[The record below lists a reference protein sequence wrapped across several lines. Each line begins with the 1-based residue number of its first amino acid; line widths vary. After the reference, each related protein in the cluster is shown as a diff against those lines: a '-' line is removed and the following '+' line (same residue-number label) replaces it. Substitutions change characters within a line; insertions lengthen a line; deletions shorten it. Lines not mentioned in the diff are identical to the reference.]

1 MAVAGFSDA
10 CERNKGVILD
20 VLKNAC
26 SDCQSVLEVGSGTGQ
41 HVVYFARSLPA
52 IHWQPADT
60 AQYLP
65 GLQARLQTEAP
76 NNVASAVELDV
87 RMTPWPVGQY
97 DGVFSANTLHYMGTD
112 CVEAFFRGVGAVL
125 RPGGV
130 LIVYGPFRYDDQ
142 FTSDSN
148 ARFDEYLRESDP
160 VRGIRDFEWVN
171 KLAAAQQLTLV
182 RDVAMPANNQTLV
195 WGKATAP

>member
-1 MAVAGFSDA
+1 MVVAGFSDA

-20 VLKNAC
+20 VLKSAC
-26 SDCQSVLEVGSGTGQ
+26 SDCQSVLEIGSCTGQ
-41 HVVYFARSLPA
+41 HVVYFARSLPT

-76 NNVASAVELDV
+76 NNVAAAVELDV
-87 RMTPWPVGQY
+87 RMAPWPVGRY
-97 DGVFSANTLHYMGTD
+97 DGVFSANTLHYMGAD
-112 CVEAFFRGVGAVL
+112 CVEAFFRGVGAAL

-130 LIVYGPFRYDDQ
+130 LVVYGPFRYDNQ

-148 ARFDEYLRESDP
+148 ARFDKFLREGDP

-171 KLAAAQQLTLV
+171 QLAATQQLTLV
-182 RDVAMPANNQTLV
+182 RDVTMPANNQTLV
-195 WGKATAP
+195 WSKATAP

>member
-26 SDCQSVLEVGSGTGQ
+26 SDCESVLEVGSGTGQ

-148 ARFDEYLRESDP
+148 ARFDEFLRESDP

>member
-26 SDCQSVLEVGSGTGQ
+26 SDCESVLEVGSGTGQ

-65 GLQARLQTEAP
+65 GLQARLQSEAP

-130 LIVYGPFRYDDQ
+130 LVVYGPFRYDDQ

>member
-26 SDCQSVLEVGSGTGQ
+26 SDCESVLEVGSGTGQ

-112 CVEAFFRGVGAVL
+112 CVEAFFRGVGAAL

-130 LIVYGPFRYDDQ
+130 LVVYGPFRYDDQ

-148 ARFDEYLRESDP
+148 ARFDKYLRESDP

-182 RDVAMPANNQTLV
+182 RDVTMPANNQTLV
-195 WGKATAP
+195 WSKATAP

>member
-52 IHWQPADT
+52 IHWQPVDT

>member
-26 SDCQSVLEVGSGTGQ
+26 SDCESVLEVGSGTGQ

-65 GLQARLQTEAP
+65 GLQARLQSEAP

-112 CVEAFFRGVGAVL
+112 CVEAFFRGVGAAL

-130 LIVYGPFRYDDQ
+130 LVVYGPFRYDDQ

-148 ARFDEYLRESDP
+148 ARFDKYLRESDP

-182 RDVAMPANNQTLV
+182 RDVTMPANNQTLV
-195 WGKATAP
+195 WSKATAP

>member
-26 SDCQSVLEVGSGTGQ
+26 SDCESVLEVGSGTGQ

-65 GLQARLQTEAP
+65 GLQTRLQTEAP
-76 NNVASAVELDV
+76 NNVAAAVELDV
-87 RMTPWPVGQY
+87 RMTPWPVGRY
-97 DGVFSANTLHYMGTD
+97 DGVFSANTLHYMGAD
-112 CVEAFFRGVGAVL
+112 CVEAFFRGVGAAL

-130 LIVYGPFRYDDQ
+130 LVVYGPFRYDNQ

-148 ARFDEYLRESDP
+148 ARFDKFLREGDP

-171 KLAAAQQLTLV
+171 QLAATQQLTLV
-182 RDVAMPANNQTLV
+182 RDVTMPANNQTLV
-195 WGKATAP
+195 WSKATEP

>member
-26 SDCQSVLEVGSGTGQ
+26 SDCESVLEVGSGTGQ

-112 CVEAFFRGVGAVL
+112 CVEAFFRGVGAAL

-130 LIVYGPFRYDDQ
+130 LVVYGPFRYDDQ

-148 ARFDEYLRESDP
+148 ARFDKYLRESDP

-171 KLAAAQQLTLV
+171 KLSAAQQLTLV
-182 RDVAMPANNQTLV
+182 RDVTMPANNQTLV
-195 WGKATAP
+195 WSKATAP

>member
-1 MAVAGFSDA
+1 MVVAGFSDA

-20 VLKNAC
+20 VLKSAC
-26 SDCQSVLEVGSGTGQ
+26 SDCQSVLEIGSCTGQ
-41 HVVYFARSLPA
+41 HVVYFARSLPT

-65 GLQARLQTEAP
+65 GLQARLQSEAP

-112 CVEAFFRGVGAVL
+112 CVEAFFRGVGAAL

-130 LIVYGPFRYDDQ
+130 LVVYGPFRYDDQ

-148 ARFDEYLRESDP
+148 ARFDKYLRESDP

-182 RDVAMPANNQTLV
+182 RDVTMPANNQTLV
-195 WGKATAP
+195 WSKATAP

>member
-26 SDCQSVLEVGSGTGQ
+26 SDCESVLEVGSGTGQ

>member
-26 SDCQSVLEVGSGTGQ
+26 SDCESVLEVGSGTGQ

-65 GLQARLQTEAP
+65 GLQARLQSEAP